1 MSFAALNSYRT
12 QQHRHRS
19 RVQSMRGGNACYR
32 YVCLRTQGPTCPLS
46 WQQPVQG
53 SYTSC
58 CSPHT
63 LQALGMAMFVPQV
76 LKHLCLTRHSRASNP
91 AHRGRQ
97 VSVSLTLAWCGG
109 LSMLGLGRGT
119 IRRCP
124 CWSSCAT
131 VGGWALRPHPSCLED
146 SSLWNKM

>member
-1 MSFAALNSYRT
+1 MKYLLPSSTCNIRSAEPALYNLVSFAALNSYRT
-12 QQHRHRS
+12 QQHRHRT

-46 WQQPVQG
+46 WQQPAQG
-53 SYTSC
+53 SHTSC

-109 LSMLGLGRGT
+109 LSMLGLG
-119 IRRCP
+119 
-124 CWSSCAT
+124 
-131 VGGWALRPHPSCLED
+131 VALLGSVAL
-146 SSLWNKM
+146 LK